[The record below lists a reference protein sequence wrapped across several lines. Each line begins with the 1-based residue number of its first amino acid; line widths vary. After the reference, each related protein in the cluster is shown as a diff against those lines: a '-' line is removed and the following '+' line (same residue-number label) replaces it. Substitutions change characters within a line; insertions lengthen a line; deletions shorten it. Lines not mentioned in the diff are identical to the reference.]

1 MKIKF
6 CVKFRSIRTCFK
18 MRNPLN
24 SIFSW
29 ILIIS
34 GLGLASFLVWGVN
47 HPYELAINSEKSIG
61 SSSAFSSKEPANILF
76 LGVPGDGSRGALLTD
91 SIFLVHLNFNQKKL
105 SIISFPRDLWVQVP
119 NSDQNEKINALYSL
133 SNNNKTGFMKA
144 TSYNLIQEKIET
156 ITGLKINYVIIF
168 DLQGFGKVIDALGGI
183 NIWLD
188 KEMVDPHLTNPYD
201 SSEIFDLSPGWHYL
215 DGATAIKFVRTR
227 YAPSGDFYRIDNQHI
242 IIAAL
247 REKINQLS
255 NVWNLMTWFKIWQ
268 SMSNHYIAN
277 LDFNTLWELFNLFK
291 NVKSNQIQYLSLTN
305 RPPDNLLISSAIEG
319 AYNNATTSVY
329 ILLPKEGF
337 EYYQQIKEYI
347 QNTINE

>member
-1 MKIKF
+1 
-6 CVKFRSIRTCFK
+6 
-18 MRNPLN
+18 MRNPLH
-24 SIFSW
+24 SIFPW
-29 ILIIS
+29 ILIIF
-34 GLGLASFLVWGVN
+34 GLGLASFLVWGAN
-47 HPYELAINSEKSIG
+47 HPSELAINNKNSTE
-61 SSSAFSSKEPANILF
+61 SSNTFSPKEPTNILL

-91 SIFLVHLNFNQKKL
+91 SIFLAHLNFNQKKI

-119 NSDQNEKINALYSL
+119 NSGQNEKINTLYFL
-133 SNNNKTGFMKA
+133 NNKNKTSFIKA

-168 DLQGFGKVIDALGGI
+168 DLTGISKLIDALGGI

-188 KEMVDPHLTNPYD
+188 KEIVDPNLTNPYNP
-201 SSEIFDLSPGWHYL
+201 SEIFDLSPGWHYL
-215 DGATAIKFVRTR
+215 DGATAIKFIRTR
-227 YAPSGDFYRIDNQHI
+227 YAPNGDFYRIGNQHI

-255 NVWNLMTWFKIWQ
+255 NVWNLITWFKIWQ

-291 NVKSNQIQYLSLTN
+291 DIKSNQIQYLSLTN
-305 RPPDNLLISSAIEG
+305 RPPDNLLISSAIESI
-319 AYNNATTSVY
+319 YNNATTSAY

-337 EYYQQIKEYI
+337 ENYQKIQEYI
-347 QNTINE
+347 KNAIND

>member
-1 MKIKF
+1 
-6 CVKFRSIRTCFK
+6 
-18 MRNPLN
+18 
-24 SIFSW
+24 
-29 ILIIS
+29 
-34 GLGLASFLVWGVN
+34 
-47 HPYELAINSEKSIG
+47 
-61 SSSAFSSKEPANILF
+61 
-76 LGVPGDGSRGALLTD
+76 
-91 SIFLVHLNFNQKKL
+91 
-105 SIISFPRDLWVQVP
+105 
-119 NSDQNEKINALYSL
+119 
-133 SNNNKTGFMKA
+133 
-144 TSYNLIQEKIET
+144 
-156 ITGLKINYVIIF
+156 
-168 DLQGFGKVIDALGGI
+168 
-183 NIWLD
+183 
-188 KEMVDPHLTNPYD
+188 MVDPHLTNPYD

>member
-6 CVKFRSIRTCFK
+6 SVRLK
-18 MRNPLN
+18 MMRKSFP

-29 ILIIS
+29 LVIIF
-34 GLGLASFLVWGVN
+34 GLCLASFLVWGVN
-47 HPYELAINSEKSIG
+47 HSSELAINNEKLTESL
-61 SSSAFSSKEPANILF
+61 STFSSKESANILF
-76 LGVPGDGSRGALLTD
+76 LGVPGDGSKGALLTD
-91 SIFLVHLNFNQKKL
+91 SIFLAHLNFNQKKI
-105 SIISFPRDLWVQVP
+105 SVISFPRDLWVKVP
-119 NSDQNEKINALYSL
+119 DSNQNEKINALYSL
-133 SNNNKTGFMKA
+133 NNKNKTNFIKA
-144 TSYNLIQEKIET
+144 TSYNLIQEKIEV

-188 KEMVDPHLTNPYD
+188 KEMIDPKLTNPYD

-242 IIAAL
+242 IISAL

-255 NVWNLMTWFKIWQ
+255 NVWNLITWFKIWQ
-268 SMSNHYIAN
+268 SVSNHYIAN
-277 LDFNTLWELFNLFK
+277 LDFNTLWELFNLLK
-291 NVKSNQIQYLSLTN
+291 NVKSNQIQYLSFTN
-305 RPPDNLLISSAIEG
+305 QPPDNLLISSAVGGI
-319 AYNNATTSVY
+319 YNNATTSLY

-337 EYYQQIKEYI
+337 ENYQNIQEYI
-347 QNTINE
+347 KNAINE

>member
-1 MKIKF
+1 MK
-6 CVKFRSIRTCFK
+6 
-18 MRNPLN
+18 NPLN

-34 GLGLASFLVWGVN
+34 GLGLASFLIWGVN
-47 HPYELAINSEKSIG
+47 RPYELVINSDRTIE
-61 SSSAFSSKEPANILF
+61 SSSTFSSQESANVLF
-76 LGVPGDGSRGALLTD
+76 LGIAGDGSRGALLTD
-91 SIFLVHLNFNQKKL
+91 SIFLVHLNFNQKES

-119 NSDQNEKINALYSL
+119 NSSQNEKINALYSL
-133 SNNNKTGFMKA
+133 SNKNKTNFIKT

-156 ITGLKINYVIIF
+156 ISGLKINYVVIF
-168 DLQGFGKVIDALGGI
+168 DLQGFGKLVDALGGI

-188 KEMVDPHLTNPYD
+188 KEMVDPRLTNPHD

-227 YAPSGDFYRIDNQHI
+227 YAPNGDFYRIDNQHI

-268 SMSNHYIAN
+268 SMSQHYITN
-277 LDFNTLWELFNLFK
+277 LDFNALWELFNLFK

-305 RPPDNLLISSAIEG
+305 RPPDNLLISSAIEDI
-319 AYNNATTSVY
+319 YNNATTSVY

-337 EYYQQIKEYI
+337 EHYQQIKEYI
-347 QNTINE
+347 KNTIND